1 MLQTWIQ
8 KIVAPFR
15 PPPAAQAPH
24 EKTLSPEL
32 IQQIRDI
39 QVKTNHLVNHMVAG
53 EYVSAFKGRGM
64 EFREV
69 REYQPGDDIRL
80 VDWNVTA
87 RMGRP
92 FVKQFQ
98 EEREQTVLLMVDV
111 SSSGQFGSVEKFK
124 NEISA
129 EIASILAFSAVKNN
143 DKVGL
148 IVFSEKIEHFIPPNK
163 GRAHIWNVIRTILNF
178 TPEGRRTD
186 LNLPLKYLLNIQK
199 RKCVVFLI
207 SDFQAQ
213 DYEQSLRLARQKH
226 DLIALAITD
235 PREMELPQIGLVHL
249 EDSETGETV
258 LIDTNDSEML
268 QKFSAT
274 KDKERRERKKLF
286 RSLGVDTIEIRTDR
300 PLVTPII
307 EYFKIREKKH

>member
-1 MLQTWIQ
+1 MLRTWI
-8 KIVAPFR
+8 KNIVAPFSS
-15 PPPAAQAPH
+15 PPPVQAQR
-24 EKTLSPEL
+24 EKALPPEL
-32 IQQIRDI
+32 IRKIRDI
-39 QVKTNHLVNHMVAG
+39 QVKTNHLVNHMMAG
-53 EYVSAFKGRGM
+53 EYLSAFKGRGM

-80 VDWNVTA
+80 IDWNVTA

-92 FVKQFQ
+92 FIKQFQ
-98 EEREQTVLLMVDV
+98 EEREQTVLLLVDV

-129 EIASILAFSAVKNN
+129 EIASILAFSAVKNK

-148 IVFSEKIEHFIPPNK
+148 IIFSEKIEHFIPPNK

-178 TPEGRRTD
+178 SPEGRRTD

-226 DLIALAITD
+226 DLIALAVTD
-235 PREMELPQIGLVHL
+235 PRELELPQIGLVHL

-258 LIDTNDSEML
+258 LIDTNDSEMI
-268 QKFSAT
+268 QQFSAT
-274 KDKERRERKKLF
+274 KEKELRDRKKLF
-286 RSLGVDTIEIRTDR
+286 RSLGVDTIEIRTDQS
-300 PLVTPII
+300 LVTPII
-307 EYFKIREKKH
+307 EYFKMREKKH